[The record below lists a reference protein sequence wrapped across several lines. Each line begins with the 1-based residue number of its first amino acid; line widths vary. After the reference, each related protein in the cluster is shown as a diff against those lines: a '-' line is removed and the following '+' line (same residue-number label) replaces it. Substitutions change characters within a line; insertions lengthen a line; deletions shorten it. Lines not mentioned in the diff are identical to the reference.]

1 MLDSTSVTGTTTA
14 TIAAAAVSTTDAAT
28 SLSSDFET
36 FLEMLTA
43 QVRYQDPLEPIES
56 SEYAAQLAQFSM
68 VEQQVLSND
77 LLTSL
82 TAQLGSSNMSQMAS
96 WIGME
101 ALSIAPVQFDG
112 TPVTINPNPLTASD
126 EVVLVVYDAN
136 GNEVQRQQL
145 PVAAEPVDWA
155 GVQSDGTPF
164 PSGTYSFEIESRAGG
179 ELLVSDQAETY
190 SRITEARTQD
200 GQTVL
205 ILQSGAAVLSSA
217 VSGIRESGPDSV

>member
-1 MLDSTSVTGTTTA
+1 MLAPTTVTSTATTA
-14 TIAAAAVSTTDAAT
+14 TTATASAASTAT
-28 SLSSDFET
+28 GLSSDFET
-36 FLEMLTA
+36 FLKMLTA
-43 QVRYQDPLEPIES
+43 QARYQDPLEPIDS

-77 LLTSL
+77 LLTAL
-82 TAQLGSSNMSQMAS
+82 TTQLGSGGMAQMAN

-101 ALSIAPVQFDG
+101 ALSTAPVQFDG
-112 TPVTINPNPLTASD
+112 TPITINPNPIAASD

-136 GNEVQRQQL
+136 GNEVQRRQL
-145 PVAAEPVDWA
+145 PIAAEPVDWA

-164 PSGTYSFEIESRAGG
+164 PEGIYSFEIESRAEG

-190 SRITEARTQD
+190 SRITEARMQD

-205 ILQSGAAVLSSA
+205 ILQSGVAVLASA
-217 VSGIRESGPDSV
+217 VTGIRDPGVSPI

>member
-1 MLDSTSVTGTTTA
+1 MLAPTSVTGSPTTTA
-14 TIAAAAVSTTDAAT
+14 PALTPASNAT
-28 SLSSDFET
+28 ALSSDFET
-36 FLEMLTA
+36 FLKMLTA
-43 QVRYQDPLEPIES
+43 QARYQDPLEPIDS

-77 LLTSL
+77 LLTAL
-82 TAQLGSSNMSQMAS
+82 TAQLGAGNMAQMAS

-101 ALSIAPVQFDG
+101 ALSTAPVQFDG
-112 TPVTINPNPLTASD
+112 TPVTINPNPIATSD
-126 EVVLVVYDAN
+126 EVVLVVYDSD

-145 PVAAEPVDWA
+145 PVAAEPVEWA
-155 GVQSDGTPF
+155 GVQSDGSPF
-164 PSGTYSFEIESRAGG
+164 PAGTYSFEIESRAEG

-205 ILQSGAAVLSSA
+205 ILQSGVAVLASA
-217 VSGIRESGPDSV
+217 VSGIRDPGVAPV